1 MPTAI
6 QPKVESPDISWIYT
20 NMTALSDNCWVT
32 KEPMKG
38 GNLIVLAP
46 GFGNNLINLGKIT
59 SADRIGSSRT
69 FWVRTE
75 NTPVVKDR
83 YELGIK
89 VHLVAGAIL

>member
-1 MPTAI
+1 MRTTT
-6 QPKVESPDISWIYT
+6 QPNVANPSGDWIRT
-20 NMTALSDNCWVT
+20 NFNALHDNCWVLN
-32 KEPMKG
+32 EPVEGKS
-38 GNLIVLAP
+38 LIVLARTL
-46 GFGNNLINLGKIT
+46 GRDLINLGKIT

-83 YELGIK
+83 YEFGIK